1 MNKLEIYCFEKT
13 ENCKERLQQVESKLL
28 LISELYKKRIS
39 DEKNMMENM
48 QKLLGKYE
56 LNCPKDLN
64 QIPLVIESIVEVFH
78 KNIDYIKME
87 NIDQD
92 RINQEKIKQ
101 ILDEIDQEKTAFS
114 QEKNLL
120 LNQVFF
126 QNYFRKNKKPES
138 SVGE

>member
-1 MNKLEIYCFEKT
+1 
-13 ENCKERLQQVESKLL
+13 
-28 LISELYKKRIS
+28 
-39 DEKNMMENM
+39 MMENM